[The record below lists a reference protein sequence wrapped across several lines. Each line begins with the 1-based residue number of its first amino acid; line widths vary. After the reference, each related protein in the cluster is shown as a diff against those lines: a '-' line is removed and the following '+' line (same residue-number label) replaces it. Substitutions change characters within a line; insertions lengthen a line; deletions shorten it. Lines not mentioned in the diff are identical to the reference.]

1 MKVSYT
7 KNFKNSTYLRIHSI
21 ISILTEAYDYV
32 KLTEAVPYSV
42 AKEYLEIERSPE
54 AEARVKSIFGK
65 LKSLPNALQID
76 KRGYRISFPFNED
89 STEFE
94 IQSILEPY
102 DFSIKDYKDGIALDT
117 KNNREISLG
126 KALNIVSKKES
137 DAKELIDRYAAIK
150 SKGAINKD
158 SDLMIVFSSAKYD
171 IIGMSTG
178 RDSYWDSCMNV
189 IKGSNRHYIKADIR
203 EGSIICYITRIGDT
217 DLKKPLGRV
226 LIKPYLNSENPKDV
240 ILYAE
245 YKTYGSIP
253 NPEKFIDEVDDY
265 MEKTQKLSGSYKRLE
280 CLYGDSERNSVENKE
295 TIQKRALNNVKEGIS
310 LTSMEFVSLPLKN
323 KKIYIDELNKEEKRL
338 SKVIY
343 SFATQSQKKFY
354 IRRRL
359 KNEEEIEDYE
369 FKLAPK
375 ELKYEIIDYKLKNYV
390 GSIYHYEFEAATTE
404 QRDRYID
411 KQIAKKF
418 IDIPESY
425 LQELSDK
432 QQKFYIE
439 RVLEKGK
446 KYFSNFEIRLMSEEQ
461 FLKFISNLYKNNE
474 FIYQDTADNLSGRN
488 MEILVDYLIENDIH
502 EIRDRSSR
510 YDLTEKQIEKYIN
523 KLIETDQYEELASEN
538 NLRKASKKDQERY
551 IDYLLSKE
559 ISIPDWIIEYGN
571 PKQKKTYINSKDSE
585 GYRLENEDFIHLTQN
600 EIDEYINRR
609 IKIGYSLAKYEFEAI
624 SSELKEKYID
634 YKIENNKESLKDYEL
649 EAAAPEKIKKHI
661 INLLDKSEQI
671 SKFELKYATPE
682 QIKKYI
688 NLKLSNKSTL
698 YLYEYEFELASLEQ
712 KEKYI
717 NYKIEDNKSLKDYEF
732 QAATPEQ
739 KERYIDTWIGY
750 EEKLSEYEL
759 EFATPEQKERYKE
772 YAKD

>member
-1 MKVSYT
+1 
-7 KNFKNSTYLRIHSI
+7 
-21 ISILTEAYDYV
+21 
-32 KLTEAVPYSV
+32 
-42 AKEYLEIERSPE
+42 
-54 AEARVKSIFGK
+54 
-65 LKSLPNALQID
+65 
-76 KRGYRISFPFNED
+76 
-89 STEFE
+89 
-94 IQSILEPY
+94 
-102 DFSIKDYKDGIALDT
+102 
-117 KNNREISLG
+117 
-126 KALNIVSKKES
+126 
-137 DAKELIDRYAAIK
+137 
-150 SKGAINKD
+150 
-158 SDLMIVFSSAKYD
+158 MIVFSSAKYD

-217 DLKKPLGRV
+217 DLKKPLGRI

-265 MEKTQKLSGSYKRLE
+265 MEKTQKLSGSYKRLG
-280 CLYGDSERNSVENKE
+280 CLYGDSDRDSVESKE
-295 TIQKRALNNVKEGIS
+295 TIQKRALNKVKEGNS
-310 LTSMEFVSLPLKN
+310 LTSMEFVSLPSKN

-354 IRRRL
+354 IRGRL
-359 KNEEEIEDYE
+359 KFGSEIEDYE
-369 FKLAPK
+369 FKSAPK
-375 ELKYEIIDYKLKNYV
+375 ELKYEIIDYKLENDV
-390 GSIYHYEFEAATTE
+390 GNIYHYEFEAATTE
-404 QRDRYID
+404 QKDRYID

-418 IDIPESY
+418 TDIPESY

-439 RVLEKGK
+439 KVLEKGK
-446 KYFSNFEIRLMSEEQ
+446 KYFSNFEIRLMSEDQ
-461 FLKFISNLYKNNE
+461 FLKYISNLYKNNE
-474 FIYQDTADNLSGRN
+474 SIYQDTADNLSGKN
-488 MEILVDYLIENDIH
+488 MEILVDYILENHIH
-502 EIRDRSSR
+502 EIRKRSSR

-523 KLIETDQYEELASEN
+523 KLIETDQYEELVDSN
-538 NLRKASKKDQERY
+538 NLAKASKKDQERY

-585 GYRLENEDFIHLTQN
+585 GYRLENKDFIHLTQN

-624 SSELKEKYID
+624 SSEQKEKYIN
-634 YKIENNKESLKDYEL
+634 YKIENNTESLKDYEL
-649 EAAAPEKIKKHI
+649 EVAAPEKIKKHI

-739 KERYIDTWIGY
+739 KERYIDIWIGY

-759 EFATPEQKERYKE
+759 EFATPEQKERYQE
-772 YAKD
+772 YDKD

>member
-1 MKVSYT
+1 MRVFYT
-7 KNFKNSTYLRIHSI
+7 RNLRSNTDLRIQSVI
-21 ISILTEAYDYV
+21 NILTEAYDYV

-54 AEARVKSIFGK
+54 AESRVKSIFGK

-102 DFSIKDYKDGIALDT
+102 DFSIKDYKDGVALNTKSNTEIA
-117 KNNREISLG
+117 IG
-126 KALNIVSKKES
+126 KALNIVSKKEP

-150 SKGAINKD
+150 GKGATNKD

-217 DLKKPLGRV
+217 DLKKPLGRI

-253 NPEKFIDEVDDY
+253 NPEKFIDIVDDY
-265 MEKTQKLSGSYKRLE
+265 MEKTQSISGVYDRLG
-280 CLYGDSERNSVENKE
+280 CLYNDSDRTSVESKE
-295 TIQKRALNNVKEGIS
+295 TIQKRALNKVKEGNS
-310 LTSMEFVSLPLKN
+310 LTSMEFVSLPSKN

-359 KNEEEIEDYE
+359 KDGQEIEDYE
-369 FKLAPK
+369 FKSAPK
-375 ELKYEIIDYKLKNYV
+375 ELKYEIIDYKLENDV

-404 QRDRYID
+404 QKDRYID

-418 IDIPESY
+418 MDIPESY
-425 LQELSDK
+425 LRQLSDK
-432 QQKFYIE
+432 QQKLYIE
-439 RVLEKGK
+439 KVLEKGK
-446 KYFSNFEIRLMSEEQ
+446 KYFSNFEIYLMSEEQ

-474 FIYQDTADNLSGRN
+474 SIYQDTADNLSGTN

-502 EIRDRSSR
+502 EIRKRSSR

-523 KLIETDQYEELASEN
+523 KLIETDQYEELVSSN
-538 NLRKASKKDQERY
+538 NLRKAAKKDQEKY

-559 ISIPDWIIEYGN
+559 IVIPDWIMEYGN
-571 PKQKKTYINSKDSE
+571 SKQKKTYINSKRDE
-585 GYRLENEDFIHLTQN
+585 GERLEIKDFIHLTQN

-609 IKIGYSLAKYEFEAI
+609 IKIGYSLAEYEFDAI
-624 SSELKEKYID
+624 SANQKENYINYILSKKEK
-634 YKIENNKESLKDYEL
+634 LKDYEL
-649 EAAAPEKIKKHI
+649 E
-661 INLLDKSEQI
+661 
-671 SKFELKYATPE
+671 
-682 QIKKYI
+682 
-688 NLKLSNKSTL
+688 
-698 YLYEYEFELASLEQ
+698 
-712 KEKYI
+712 
-717 NYKIEDNKSLKDYEF
+717 
-732 QAATPEQ
+732 AATPEQ
-739 KERYIDTWIGY
+739 KERY
-750 EEKLSEYEL
+750 
-759 EFATPEQKERYKE
+759 QE

>member
-1 MKVSYT
+1 MIKIKHT
-7 KNFKNSTYLRIHSI
+7 NTYIYLKSI
-21 ISILTEAYDYV
+21 LNVLTEAYDYV

-42 AKEYLEIERSPE
+42 AKEYMTIERSPE
-54 AEARVKSIFGK
+54 AESIIKEVFSK

-76 KRGYRISFPFNED
+76 KRGWRIAFPYAED

-94 IQSILEPY
+94 IQAVLEPY
-102 DFSIKDYKDGIALDT
+102 NFSIKDYKDGVALDT

-126 KALNIVSKKES
+126 KALNIVSKKEP
-137 DAKELIDRYAAIK
+137 DAKDLMDKYAAIK
-150 SKGAINKD
+150 SKGATKKD

-203 EGSIICYITRIGDT
+203 EGSIICYLTTLSDT
-217 DLKKPLGRV
+217 NLKKPLGRI

-253 NPEKFIDEVDDY
+253 NPEKFIDIVDEY
-265 MEKTQKLSGSYKRLE
+265 MEKTQSISGVYDRLG
-280 CLYGDSERNSVENKE
+280 CLYNDSDRTSVESKE
-295 TIQKRALNNVKEGIS
+295 TVQKRALNKVKEGNS
-310 LTSMEFVSLPLKN
+310 LTSMEFVSLPSKN

-359 KNEEEIEDYE
+359 KNEEYIEGYE

-375 ELKYEIIDYKLKNYV
+375 ELKYEIIDYKLENDV

-404 QRDRYID
+404 QKDRYID

-418 IDIPESY
+418 MSIPESY

-446 KYFSNFEIRLMSEEQ
+446 KHFSNFEIRLMSEDQ
-461 FLKFISNLYKNNE
+461 FLNYISNLYKNNE
-474 FIYQDTADNLSGRN
+474 SIYQDTADNLSGRN
-488 MEILVDYLIENDIH
+488 MEILVDYIIENHIH
-502 EIRDRSSR
+502 EIRKRSSR

-523 KLIETDQYEELASEN
+523 KLIETDQYEELVHSN
-538 NLRKASKKDQERY
+538 NLAKASKKDQERY

-571 PKQKKTYINSKDSE
+571 SKQKKTYINSKRDE
-585 GYRLENEDFIHLTQN
+585 GERLETKDFIHLTQN

-609 IKIGYSLAKYEFEAI
+609 IKIGYSLAEYEFNAI
-624 SSELKEKYID
+624 SKNQKENYINYILRGKEK
-634 YKIENNKESLKDYEL
+634 LKDYEL
-649 EAAAPEKIKKHI
+649 KA
-661 INLLDKSEQI
+661 
-671 SKFELKYATPE
+671 
-682 QIKKYI
+682 
-688 NLKLSNKSTL
+688 
-698 YLYEYEFELASLEQ
+698 
-712 KEKYI
+712 
-717 NYKIEDNKSLKDYEF
+717 
-732 QAATPEQ
+732 
-739 KERYIDTWIGY
+739 
-750 EEKLSEYEL
+750 
-759 EFATPEQKERYKE
+759 ATPEQKERYKE